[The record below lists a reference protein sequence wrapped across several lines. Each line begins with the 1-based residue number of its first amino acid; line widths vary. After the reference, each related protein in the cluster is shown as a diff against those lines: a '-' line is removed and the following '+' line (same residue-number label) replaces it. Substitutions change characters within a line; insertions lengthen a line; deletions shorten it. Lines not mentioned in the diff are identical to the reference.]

1 MIVYESS
8 EAILEWDEQKGVVVL
23 TWQSAAYGKAL
34 RTPIEKL
41 LELVISKRK
50 KGWVVDL
57 RKIGGVSKDDQEWYD
72 KDFLPRATSQGVKRI
87 GTTVPKS
94 ALAQLTAA
102 KYVADTD
109 KAGIW
114 VKYFADTDE
123 AKEWI
128 RKL

>member
-1 MIVYESS
+1 MIVYESP
-8 EAILEWDEQKGVVVL
+8 EAILEWDEQKNVVVL
-23 TWQSAAYGKAL
+23 TWQGAAYGKAL

-41 LELVISKRK
+41 LELVTSKQK

-57 RKIGGVSKDDQEWYD
+57 SKIGGVSKEDQEWYD
-72 KDFLPRATSQGVKRI
+72 QDFLPRATSQGIKRI

-94 ALAQLTAA
+94 AVAQLSAA

-114 VKYFADTDE
+114 VKYFTDIDE
-123 AKEWI
+123 AKEWLS
-128 RKL
+128 KV